1 MSDHRAV
8 SSQFSHAAIFRFE
21 SQDAVMETKA
31 HSVYPNL
38 SVAKRD
44 SRSVR
49 KGIFHKEGE

>member
-1 MSDHRAV
+1 
-8 SSQFSHAAIFRFE
+8 
-21 SQDAVMETKA
+21 METKA